1 MHTDDISVH
10 ALSRFNAHNYG
21 LLIYSLE
28 VYWQQFSFI
37 QQPHRSQYYT
47 ILFAESDGGTVYI
60 DNEKIQL
67 QSQMVVCITP
77 DSVARFEFSP
87 NTMGCIIL
95 FSEAFFSLR
104 YNDNVLNHFS
114 CLKGNV
120 VCKQQLEG
128 TALQKWQF
136 LIHAMNQ
143 EYNNADTDTKNIL
156 RSYLNI
162 ILSELNKQTP
172 VSTEA
177 LSVSKREQTV
187 IAFENLLSSF
197 FKEEKFPWQY
207 AQKLNISVNYLNR
220 ICNERRKMSCGDL
233 IRKRIIIEA
242 ERLLHYTT
250 NNISEIAYDLGFES
264 TSYFTTFFKKHTGL
278 SPESYRRKMLIT

>member
-28 VYWQQFSFI
+28 VYWQHFRLFSN
-37 QQPHRSQYYT
+37 HTGRST
-47 ILFAESDGGTVYI
+47 ILFYSPNRMEVLCMLI
-60 DNEKIQL
+60 MKRFN
-67 QSQMVVCITP
+67 CNTP

-87 NTMGCIIL
+87 DIMGCIIL

-128 TALQKWQF
+128 TALRNWQF

-143 EYNNADTDTKNIL
+143 EFDNADTDTKNIL

-250 NNISEIAYDLGFES
+250 NNILEIAYDLGFES